1 MTQQRH
7 HHLPPEML
15 ERAADLHVR
24 VRAEDA
30 TAADW
35 ALLTDWLESDPR
47 AREAYDYIE
56 QADRFAGQHAFA
68 LAEAA
73 APASQEEVIA
83 FAPRARVPRRAL
95 WMGAAAALAASIV
108 IAVVLGPRGV
118 PDPQIAQFVT
128 AVGERREVSLPDGS
142 RLTLNTGTQVDVA
155 MTASER
161 HITLRRGEAYFDVAK
176 DTARPFTV
184 AVADQEVRVVG
195 TAYNILH
202 HAGAVTVSVAR
213 GVVEV
218 RSLAA
223 PGTPPQRLT
232 VGDRLQHVVGSDV
245 VTLSKFSPE
254 TAATWREGRLVF
266 KDAPLSEVVSQVN
279 RYFTPQV
286 RLGDQAVGDLVF
298 SGVLQLDS
306 PERVV
311 GRLEGFLPI
320 GAQSTSDGFILTRK

>member
-1 MTQQRH
+1 
-7 HHLPPEML
+7 ML
-15 ERAADLHVR
+15 EQAADLHVR

-47 AREAYDYIE
+47 AREAYDHIE

-73 APASQEEVIA
+73 APTPQKEVIA
-83 FAPRARVPRRAL
+83 FTPRNTARVPRRAV

-108 IAVVLGPRGV
+108 IAVFLGGRGV

-176 DTARPFTV
+176 DAARPFTV

-218 RSLAA
+218 RSLTAA

-232 VGDRLQHVVGSDV
+232 VGDRLQHVVGSGV